1 MVIVLGN
8 QKGGVG
14 KTTLATLFANYL
26 TLVKRQRT
34 VVLDMDYQRSLFS
47 RYEKSKVLD
56 NPELYE
62 VLEVDLDRYPA
73 VHGILKEEK
82 DQIII
87 IDLPG
92 KLDDQNLIPVIRSA
106 DMFIIPF
113 AYDESSY
120 ESTALFTMVAHELN
134 PGAKKFF
141 VPNRLKGS
149 VRYETSESVNADL
162 SRYGKVTSPI
172 TDRVDFQRVTTR
184 DLPTALLPIIENV
197 FEDVITAIEDG
208 KQ

>member
-26 TLVKRQRT
+26 TLIKKYKT
-34 VVLDMDYQRSLFS
+34 VVLDMDYQRSLFN
-47 RYEKSKVLD
+47 RYEKAKVLN

-62 VLEVDLDRYPA
+62 VLEVDLEQFPS
-73 VHGILKEEK
+73 VHHILQEEK
-82 DQIII
+82 DQLII

-92 KLDDQNLIPVIRSA
+92 KLDDQNLIPVIQAA
-106 DMFIIPF
+106 DIFIIPF

-120 ESTALFTMVAHELN
+120 ESTALFTMVAQELN
-134 PGAKKFF
+134 PNSKKFF

-149 VRYETSESVNADL
+149 VKYETAESVNADF
-162 SRYGKVTSPI
+162 SKYGKVTSPI
-172 TDRVDFQRVTTR
+172 NDRVDFQRVTTK
-184 DLPTALLPIIENV
+184 DLPTALLPIIESV
-197 FEDVITAIEDG
+197 FEDVLTAIDDG
-208 KQ
+208 K